1 MFARPWGGVSN
12 DQLVLRCAEQEHA
25 FALSTR
31 DIHLLD
37 GRFFAPPQASSCR
50 PLLGLAF
57 IAGLGAPPLNKVLAT
72 HRRTIFLSQ
81 MEALLAG
88 LENHRDLLM
97 YSYRYAFSGRPD
109 SGGGGSTSGFRVRGL
124 YGVISVQPSGYC
136 DLTLSESGPAGRG
149 RVIEILDMR
158 RRTELET
165 DDWGVLKVSRRSAEV
180 GWFSCLPPAI
190 KWLQDQ
196 SGRDVEILHR

>member
-1 MFARPWGGVSN
+1 MSGDR
-12 DQLVLRCAEQEHA
+12 LILRCGAEEHA
-25 FALSTR
+25 FSLSTR

-37 GRFFAPPQASSCR
+37 GRFFAPPEASSYR

-57 IAGLGAPPLNKVLAT
+57 IAGLGAPPLNTVLAT
-72 HRRTIFLSQ
+72 HRRTIFLSR
-81 MEALLAG
+81 MEALLGG
-88 LENHRDLLM
+88 LENQRDVLT

-109 SGGGGSTSGFRVRGL
+109 SGGGGSTSGFRVRDLFGL
-124 YGVISVQPSGYC
+124 VSVRPSGYC

-165 DDWGVLKVSRRSAEV
+165 DDWGVLKVSRRAAEV
-180 GWFSCLPPAI
+180 GWFTSLP
-190 KWLQDQ
+190 WLQAQ
-196 SGRDVEILHR
+196 SARDVEILHR